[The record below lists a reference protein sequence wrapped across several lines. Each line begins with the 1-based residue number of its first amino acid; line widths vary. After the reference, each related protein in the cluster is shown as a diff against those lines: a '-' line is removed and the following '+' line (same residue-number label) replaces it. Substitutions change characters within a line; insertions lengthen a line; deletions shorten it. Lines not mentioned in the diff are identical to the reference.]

1 MISQNPRDEIFWE
14 ESSQFSVLN
23 NKCHFYN
30 KACSHHLEALVLSF
44 CPWFFFLILVGGEST
59 FNSLFSKQEVT
70 VSSLKGFVKPEL
82 LPVAVI
88 IWMLAVLELISSS
101 TSAKWQSVVQTPR
114 EFDIFN
120 LLPCCDLD
128 QERNKCLG
136 LEKRVCS

>member
-1 MISQNPRDEIFWE
+1 MPFLKQGLQSPSG
-14 ESSQFSVLN
+14 SSS
-23 NKCHFYN
+23 
-30 KACSHHLEALVLSF
+30 SF
-44 CPWFFFLILVGGEST
+44 FLPLIFFLILVGGEST

-70 VSSLKGFVKPEL
+70 VSSLKGFVRPEL
-82 LPVAVI
+82 LPVAAI
-88 IWMLAVLELISSS
+88 IWMLVVLKLISFS

-136 LEKRVCS
+136 LEKRVCSSEYLISLQNTVYISQHPH